1 MVEVVE
7 IVDVLDS
14 GTDSDETAEG
24 STGGIEVAISSRE
37 GSMLWQ
43 LHK

>member
-14 GTDSDETAEG
+14 GTDSDDTAEG
-24 STGGIEVAISSRE
+24 STVGIEVAISSRE